1 MPKCLDCSEVY
12 PDHMRRCP
20 HCGDSP
26 QRVGTAPILA
36 TPARSARAG
45 GVQPPA
51 LRFRRGL
58 RARPMILLVGVAALG
73 LVAFFAIPRSGSR
86 SPFWEEGELPEA
98 DAPAARSIFLGP
110 PDAFEAS
117 SPSEGFA
124 VTGVEV
130 DADSIRVSGTCAPRG
145 VVRVLVAGQPAA
157 LSPAG
162 DRFVCVLHEVGA
174 RVEAVAE
181 GLDGKRARLD
191 VEIPLSAMPPAAV
204 PSPVRSHADCET
216 VHARVVRLRFDTSMA
231 RNLAPHADLDL
242 RDIENRVRI
251 GESQFTLFRAPP
263 GLTYLRTTARGQRTL
278 LRAADGQEMVLIP
291 AGIGMR
297 GAGDKPPLGPAH
309 LMFLRPYLIDRSE
322 VTAGQ
327 YEEFLAYMR
336 RMNDAAVRHPEDPGV
351 NLRPAGWTSDSAPAG
366 TETYPVRGLSWYAAF
381 SYARWVGGRLPT
393 EAEWERAAAGPDGLA
408 YPWGATLDSTLCV
421 TKSVGPAPAD
431 SLPEGEGPFSLLH
444 TSGNVREWCLDRFE
458 PRWYMRSS
466 RVDPQG
472 PAEGGHRVVRGGS
485 YESDPATLA
494 LQWRD
499 HADPASRALD
509 IGFRVVRDWVD

>member
-36 TPARSARAG
+36 SAPRPARAAG
-45 GVQPPA
+45 GQPPA
-51 LRFRRGL
+51 LKLRRGV
-58 RARPMILLVGVAALG
+58 RARPVILLAGVAALG
-73 LVAFFAIPRSGSR
+73 LVAFLAIPRSGSNE
-86 SPFWEEGELPEA
+86 PAVEDEELPES
-98 DAPAARSIFLGP
+98 AATVTRSIFLGP
-110 PDAFEAS
+110 PDAFEAV

-130 DADSIRVSGTCAPRG
+130 TAGSIRVSGTCSPRG
-145 VVRVLVAGQPAA
+145 AVRVIVAGQPAV

-162 DRFVCVLHEVGA
+162 DRFVCILRDVGA

-181 GLDGKRARLD
+181 GLEGKRALLQVD
-191 VEIPLSAMPPAAV
+191 IPLSSEQPTTV
-204 PSPVRSHADCET
+204 PSPVRSHADGET
-216 VHARVVRLRFDTSMA
+216 VQARVVRLRFDTSLA

-242 RDIENRVRI
+242 RDLENRVRI
-251 GESQFTLFRAPP
+251 GESHFTIYRAPA

-278 LRAADGQEMVLIP
+278 LRAIDGQEMVLIP
-291 AGIGMR
+291 AGICMR
-297 GAGDKPPLGPAH
+297 GVGDKPPLGPAH
-309 LMFLRPYLIDRSE
+309 LMFARAYLIDRTE

-336 RMNDAAVRHPEDPGV
+336 RMNDTAVRHPEDPGV
-351 NLRPAGWTSDSAPAG
+351 NLRPAGWASDRAPAG
-366 TETYPVRGLSWYAAF
+366 TEAFPVRGVSWYAAY
-381 SYARWVGGRLPT
+381 SYARWTGGRLPT
-393 EAEWERAAAGPDGLA
+393 EAEWERAAAGPDGLV
-408 YPWGATLDSTLCV
+408 YPWGPDPDPAACV
-421 TKSVGPAPAD
+421 NSAVGPAPAD
-431 SLPEGEGPFSLLH
+431 SMPEGEGPFSLLH
-444 TSGNVREWCLDRFE
+444 MSGNVREWCLDRFE

-466 RVDPQG
+466 RIDPQG
-472 PAEGGHRVVRGGS
+472 PAEGGHRTVRGGS

-499 HADPASRALD
+499 HVDPASRALD
-509 IGFRVVRDWVD
+509 IGFRVVRNWAD